1 MRVST
6 LPLFAAAAVAQQ
18 AAAPWGQCG
27 GVGFAGPTGCGT
39 GYYCM
44 EYNPYYAQCIPGVQS
59 IPIRTSTPAST
70 STPGPATTTS
80 TRTTLTTITSAPTIP
95 TTPGNPGAGTPTT
108 LLPGQFWIRAVA
120 TPNYRS
126 YLQPAPTS
134 VPALVPAV
142 LASSKSA
149 AQFRFEGNQLV
160 MYQPAPSPA
169 LYMHVDN
176 STAPGETPAR
186 KLRTWFAPEKN
197 AYGDFAF
204 QGDTLVWSVAGMQRP
219 NSAAWLVCER
229 GEVFVNTGAFLYQTP
244 AGCFD
249 HTIHSYGGATAD
261 V

>member
-1 MRVST
+1 MRVSS
-6 LPLFAAAAVAQQ
+6 LPLLAATVVAQQ
-18 AAAPWGQCG
+18 AAATPYGQCG
-27 GVGFAGPTGCGT
+27 GLGFVGPAACGT
-39 GYYCM
+39 GYYCTV
-44 EYNPYYAQCIPGVQS
+44 YNPYYAQCVPGVQS
-59 IPIRTSTPAST
+59 TTIRTSTPSST

-80 TRTTLTTITSAPTIP
+80 TRTSLTITSAPVTS
-95 TTPGNPGAGTPTT
+95 TPLANPGVGAPTT
-108 LLPGQFWIRAVA
+108 LLPNQFWIRAVA

-134 VPALVPAV
+134 VPTSIPAV

-160 MYQPAPSPA
+160 LYQLSPSVP
-169 LYMHVDN
+169 LYMHVAN
-176 STAPGETPAR
+176 STAPGATPPR
-186 KLRTWFAPEKN
+186 KLRTWFAADKN

-219 NSAAWLVCER
+219 NSAAWLVCEG

-244 AGCFD
+244 EGCFD

-261 V
+261 M